1 MDIRIPQTD
10 PLSGYLAQKDALQQA
25 MLRVMASGYYIL
37 GRESETFEEEFA
49 AFLGPGLKTVGVG
62 SGTEALHLALRTLG
76 IGPGDAVITVSH
88 TAVATVAAIELAGAI
103 PVLVDVEPERMTM
116 DPASL
121 EQALAVADSGGLPGL
136 AGARI
141 KAVIPVHIYGQPAD
155 MEAIVSIAGT
165 HGLRVIEDCAQA
177 HGADIAGR
185 KVGTWGDLAA
195 FSFYPTKN
203 LGAFGDGGALVS
215 PDQDLTAKAAILR
228 QYGWKERYISHE
240 PGLNSRLDELQ
251 AALLRVRLEVLDQE
265 NNRRREVAALYDQQ
279 LADLGIRLPGII
291 TGTKHVYH
299 QYVLRT
305 AKRDNLQTFL
315 ANRNV
320 STAIHYPKPVHLQPA
335 YQGRVPH
342 VDLPRTEELFDEIL
356 SLPMYPGL
364 TDEQVN
370 RVCNTI
376 RQWSDSLHKP

>member
-1 MDIRIPQTD
+1 MDIRIPQAD
-10 PLSGYLAQKDALQQA
+10 PLAGYLAQKDALHQA
-25 MLRVMASGYYIL
+25 MLRVMTSGYYIL
-37 GRESETFEEEFA
+37 GQETEKFEEEFA
-49 AFLGPGLKTVGVG
+49 AYLGPGLKTVGVG

-121 EQALAVADSGGLPGL
+121 TRALAIAGTGGFPGL
-136 AGARI
+136 AEARI

-155 MEAIVSIAGT
+155 MEAILSIAGT

-177 HGADIAGR
+177 HGADIDGR

-203 LGAFGDGGALVS
+203 LGAFGDGGALIS
-215 PDQDLTAKAAILR
+215 LDGDLAAKAAILR

-251 AALLRVRLEVLDQE
+251 AAMLRVRLEVLDQE
-265 NNRRREVAALYDQQ
+265 NNRRREVAALYDQA
-279 LADLGIRLPGII
+279 LAHSGIRLPGTIA
-291 TGTKHVYH
+291 GTKHVYH

-305 AKRDNLQTFL
+305 AKRDSLRTFL
-315 ANRNV
+315 AVRNV

-342 VDLPRTEELFDEIL
+342 VNLPITEELSHEIL
-356 SLPMYPGL
+356 SLPMHPGL

-370 RVCNTI
+370 KVCNTV
-376 RQWSDSLHKP
+376 RQWSDSLDQP

>member
-10 PLSGYLAQKDALQQA
+10 PLAGYLAQKDALDQA
-25 MLRVMASGYYIL
+25 MLRVLASGYYIL
-37 GRESETFEEEFA
+37 GQECSNFEKEFA
-49 AFLGPGLKTVGVG
+49 AYLGSNMKTVGVG

-103 PVLVDVEPERMTM
+103 PVLVDIDPQRMTM

-121 EQALAVADSGGLPGL
+121 EQAIAIAKSGGFAGL
-136 AGARI
+136 AGAKI

-155 MEAIVSIAGT
+155 METIVSLART
-165 HGLRVIEDCAQA
+165 HGLYVIEDCAQA
-177 HGADIAGR
+177 HGADIDGR

-203 LGAFGDGGALVS
+203 LGAFGDGGALVGS
-215 PDQDLTAKAAILR
+215 DGDLIARAAVLR

-251 AALLRVRLEVLDQE
+251 AALLRVRLGALDPE
-265 NNRRREVAALYDQQ
+265 NNRRREVAALYDQA
-279 LADLGIRLPGII
+279 LADSGITVPPSIA
-291 TGTKHVYH
+291 GTQHVYH
-299 QYVLRT
+299 QYVLRSD
-305 AKRDNLQTFL
+305 KRYSLQTFL
-315 ANRNV
+315 ADHNV

-335 YQGRVPH
+335 YQNRIPH
-342 VDLPRTEELFDEIL
+342 VDLPITEKLFPEIL
-356 SLPMYPGL
+356 SLPMHPGL
-364 TDEQVN
+364 TDEQANTVST
-370 RVCNTI
+370 TI
-376 RQWSDSLHKP
+376 RQWCDSLHRP